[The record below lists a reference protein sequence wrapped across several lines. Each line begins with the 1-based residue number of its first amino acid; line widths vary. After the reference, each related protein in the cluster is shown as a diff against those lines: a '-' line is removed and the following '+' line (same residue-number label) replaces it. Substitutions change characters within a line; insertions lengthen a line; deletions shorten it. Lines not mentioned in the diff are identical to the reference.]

1 MLSSV
6 IIFVIVLLFYLHLMS
21 QFKTSED
28 LEIYETDY
36 VSNRELDEICNLR
49 QPVLF
54 EFKSHFPDMEG
65 TNGSLPLTA
74 EWSSAPSAQNPPCS
88 IVVNVRDTT
97 ETETIR
103 LPFESA
109 LTLMKTDK
117 NSRFTSENNSSI
129 PINEITRLDAF
140 LKPPWVVHETTDV
153 IFGSNGAT
161 TPLQYHTNHRTFMCV
176 RSGYIRVKMTPYKSR
191 KYAGAKTIPDNPN
204 KKMAENETD
213 ERMRFLEFDVQSGYV
228 LYVPSRWYYSIQLF
242 DDAQVCGITYNTVF
256 SLLPGIVQSLVA

>member
-1 MLSSV
+1 MLISV
-6 IIFVIVLLFYLHLMS
+6 IIFVIVLLFYLHLMA

-54 EFKSHFPDMEG
+54 EFKSHFPDIFDNPME
-65 TNGSLPLTA
+65 
-74 EWSSAPSAQNPPCS
+74 CS
-88 IVVNVRDTT
+88 VVVNVRDTT

-109 LTLMKTDK
+109 LTLMKTDEK
-117 NSRFTSENNSSI
+117 SRFTSENNSSI

-140 LKPPWVVHETTDV
+140 LKPPWIVHETTDV
-153 IFGSNGAT
+153 IFGSNKAT

-176 RSGYIRVKMTPYKSR
+176 KSGHIRVKMTPYKSR
-191 KYAGAKTIPDNPN
+191 KYAGAKTISDNPN
-204 KKMAENETD
+204 KRISENETD
-213 ERMRFLEFDVQSGYV
+213 ERMRFLEFDVQSGYI

-256 SLLPGIVQSLVA
+256 SLFANLPGIVQSLVA

>member
-1 MLSSV
+1 
-6 IIFVIVLLFYLHLMS
+6 VIVLLFYLHLMA

-54 EFKSHFPDMEG
+54 EFKSHFPDIFDNPTEC
-65 TNGSLPLTA
+65 
-74 EWSSAPSAQNPPCS
+74 SA
-88 IVVNVRDTT
+88 VVNVRDTT

-109 LTLMKTDK
+109 LTLMKTDEK
-117 NSRFTSENNSSI
+117 SRFTSENNSSI

-153 IFGSNGAT
+153 IFGSNKAT

-176 RSGYIRVKMTPYKSR
+176 RSGHIHVKMTPYKSR

-204 KKMAENETD
+204 KRIAENEND
-213 ERMRFLEFDVQSGYV
+213 ERMRFLEFDVQSGYI
-228 LYVPSRWYYSIQLF
+228 LYIPSRWYYSIQLF
-242 DDAQVCGITYNTVF
+242 DDAQVCGITYNTAFNLFANVAN
-256 SLLPGIVQSLVA
+256 LRLPF

>member
-1 MLSSV
+1 MLISV

-36 VSNRELDEICNLR
+36 VSNRELDDICNLR

-54 EFKSHFPDMEG
+54 EFKSHFPDIFE
-65 TNGSLPLTA
+65 SRV
-74 EWSSAPSAQNPPCS
+74 ECS
-88 IVVNVRDTT
+88 VVVNVRDTT

-103 LPFESA
+103 LPFDSA
-109 LTLMKTDK
+109 LTLMKTDEK
-117 NSRFTSENNSSI
+117 SRFTSENNSSI

-140 LKPPWVVHETTDV
+140 LKPPWIVHETTDV

-176 RSGYIRVKMTPYKSR
+176 RSGHIRVKMTPYKSR
-191 KYAGAKTIPDNPN
+191 KYAGAKTISDNPN
-204 KKMAENETD
+204 KRIAENETD
-213 ERMRFLEFDVQSGYV
+213 ERMRFLEFDVQSGYI

-242 DDAQVCGITYNTVF
+242 DDAQVCEITYNTAINLVAN
-256 SLLPGIVQSLVA
+256 LPGIVQSLVA

>member
-1 MLSSV
+1 MLVSV
-6 IIFVIVLLFYLHLMS
+6 IIFVIILLFYLHLMA
-21 QFKTSED
+21 QFKTSEY

-54 EFKSHFPDMEG
+54 EFKSHFPDIFECQVEEG
-65 TNGSLPLTA
+65 TYGS
-74 EWSSAPSAQNPPCS
+74 
-88 IVVNVRDTT
+88 IMVNVRDTS

-109 LTLMKTDK
+109 LTLMKTDEK
-117 NSRFTSENNSSI
+117 SRFTSENNSSI
-129 PINEITRLDAF
+129 PINEMDAF

-153 IFGSNGAT
+153 IFGSNKAT

-176 RSGYIRVKMTPYKSR
+176 RSGHIHVKMTPYKSR
-191 KYAGAKTIPDNPN
+191 KYAGAKTATDNPN
-204 KKMAENETD
+204 KRIAENEND
-213 ERMRFLEFDVQSGYV
+213 ERMRCLDFDVQSGYI

-242 DDAQVCGITYNTVF
+242 DDAQVCEFTYNTVF
-256 SLLPGIVQSLVA
+256 NLVANLPGIVAGCQRSWR